1 MLDGLRSVECSL
13 FEPRYGH
20 GTVLYPRVPAAVRG
34 CHYTVLLSAKEGA
47 AGTYEKKCNPS
58 PGVPAITVTPRHLF
72 EFVCARPVI
81 GESNMNTLY
90 L

>member
-34 CHYTVLLSAKEGA
+34 CRYTVLLSAK
-47 AGTYEKKCNPS
+47 KISFHRVK
-58 PGVPAITVTPRHLF
+58 
-72 EFVCARPVI
+72 
-81 GESNMNTLY
+81 
-90 L
+90 